1 MPGLWT
7 GYHLQSVD
15 LKLNSF
21 KIDYGIFS
29 MSLITE
35 MGNFNEI
42 YGVCPWIAQYATFK
56 IQNNVW
62 RW

>member
-1 MPGLWT
+1 
-7 GYHLQSVD
+7 VD

-35 MGNFNEI
+35 MGNFNDI

-62 RW
+62 R